1 MHSWHGIWI
10 RWWPVRRGN
19 NCFTV
24 TTLCGRSCR
33 RIYSNCIGITFIVQF
48 GIEDSTSALTKFT
61 RLTATKGIVVRWRLH
76 WIASKVSS
84 FVETLGSPVAS
95 NFCEV
100 LFAIPASG
108 TNFFFEVIIV
118 LKVASSL
125 LVSDC
130 GCAVRISTF
139 LLTCLLIM
147 HFSSGE
153 GIWSWI
159 EMIIEH
165 VKVWIP
171 INVASG
177 IFISDFIAALLHFLL
192 ESLLVGV
199 PYLGINSTGGLK
211 SIYGVVWI
219 VKLVHDTVVHAHVS
233 LFFLVQG
240 ISLLKVALLIKIL
253 SIGIFTV
260 FIPGLY
266 KRLCLLF
273 FRLLLGWNSLLL
285 LLISGLLLTF
295 RGGWLCLFGDIL

>member
-1 MHSWHGIWI
+1 
-10 RWWPVRRGN
+10 
-19 NCFTV
+19 
-24 TTLCGRSCR
+24 
-33 RIYSNCIGITFIVQF
+33 
-48 GIEDSTSALTKFT
+48 
-61 RLTATKGIVVRWRLH
+61 
-76 WIASKVSS
+76 
-84 FVETLGSPVAS
+84 
-95 NFCEV
+95 
-100 LFAIPASG
+100 
-108 TNFFFEVIIV
+108 
-118 LKVASSL
+118 
-125 LVSDC
+125 
-130 GCAVRISTF
+130 
-139 LLTCLLIM
+139 M

-266 KRLCLLF
+266 KRLRLLF